1 MKKVTILLT
10 KYSDWVSQL
19 VYCLCGHGYTHASLG
34 LGDEPDTYYSF
45 NYRGFCTETTEK
57 HRRRGVTVSQSYE
70 LSVSD
75 DAYER
80 IQARIEEFRRR
91 KSELHYSRLGV
102 VFCVLHIPF
111 KRKNHYFCSQ
121 FVAETLQCADVLPQK
136 KRASLYLPNS
146 FRKELPAS
154 KRLLRICANPI

>member
-19 VYCLCGHGYTHASLG
+19 VYLLCGRGYTHASLG

-70 LSVSD
+70 LSVS
-75 DAYER
+75 EMR
-80 IQARIEEFRRR
+80 MN
-91 KSELHYSRLGV
+91 LSR
-102 VFCVLHIPF
+102 
-111 KRKNHYFCSQ
+111 
-121 FVAETLQCADVLPQK
+121 
-136 KRASLYLPNS
+136 RASRN
-146 FRKELPAS
+146 FAAINRNCITAAS
-154 KRLLRICANPI
+154 ALCSACYTFLSSGRIISSWLKR